1 MGEPVCGRNLDL
13 QLEEI
18 WKGLQA
24 SYQDMAKDVREKYGV
39 ELTSV
44 GAFGVSAM
52 MHGYMP

>member
-13 QLEEI
+13 QPGGDLE
-18 WKGLQA
+18 GLQA

-44 GAFGVSAM
+44 GAFGVSA
-52 MHGYMP
+52 